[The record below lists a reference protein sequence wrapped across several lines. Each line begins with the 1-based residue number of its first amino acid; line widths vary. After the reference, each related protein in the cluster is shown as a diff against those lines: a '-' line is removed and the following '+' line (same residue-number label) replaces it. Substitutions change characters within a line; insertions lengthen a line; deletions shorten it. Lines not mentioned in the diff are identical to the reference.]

1 MCQPA
6 PDVPPDLALTSD
18 SSHWSS
24 TPKGEM
30 EGDRVGKG
38 TLRPPPLFRSIGL
51 TGLSA
56 SLPPHRRLRSALHR
70 ARAVLPAN
78 ANANETTHSWPQAPS
93 SGTNTNTSGAS
104 ERGLPLKGH
113 IRSSLHVGLVTHG
126 LDTYNDSLPD
136 IVTHKLGLPEPQKKI
151 TPHRECHVGKTKI
164 LTFSSSHVQAD
175 KGKHLHIRSNLGL
188 SNKMLI
194 PARTAHRQNN
204 TAHNPPPKAH
214 RRRSTVSPFTQNDVC
229 LCETGETTERLAGN
243 RREKWRRRKINSTG
257 VHSRSERLLTPEE
270 GQEDNICQW
279 LSSLGITDKEKDQR
293 ESQREPNRQGCRLES
308 VEKAACP
315 TRRDR
320 RPHFL
325 PPISQ
330 SDCLLNVPLV
340 LPENSPPPSPSCV
353 PSDPFFP
360 LQVPALPLWTE
371 YRLKHT

>member
-1 MCQPA
+1 
-6 PDVPPDLALTSD
+6 
-18 SSHWSS
+18 
-24 TPKGEM
+24 M
-30 EGDRVGKG
+30 EGDGVGKS

-78 ANANETTHSWPQAPS
+78 SNANEAAHSWPQAPS
-93 SGTNTNTSGAS
+93 RAS

-113 IRSSLHVGLVTHG
+113 IRSSLHMNLVTHD
-126 LDTYNDSLPD
+126 LDSLPD
-136 IVTHKLGLPEPQKKI
+136 IVTHKLGLPQQEI
-151 TPHRECHVGKTKI
+151 TPRRESHVREPKI
-164 LTFSSSHVQAD
+164 LTFASSQAQAD
-175 KGKHLHIRSNLGL
+175 KGKHLHLRPNISLT
-188 SNKMLI
+188 NKMLI

-204 TAHNPPPKAH
+204 AAHNPPPKTH
-214 RRRSTVSPFTQNDVC
+214 RRRSTVSPFTQSEVHSS
-229 LCETGETTERLAGN
+229 ETGATTERLAEK
-243 RREKWRRRKINSTG
+243 RKEKWRRRKINITG
-257 VHSRSERLLTPEE
+257 IHSQSERLLTPEK

-279 LSSLGITDKEKDQR
+279 LSSLGITDREKDQR
-293 ESQREPNRQGCRLES
+293 ECQRESNRQGRRLES
-308 VEKAACP
+308 VEKGACP

-371 YRLKHT
+371 HRLKHT